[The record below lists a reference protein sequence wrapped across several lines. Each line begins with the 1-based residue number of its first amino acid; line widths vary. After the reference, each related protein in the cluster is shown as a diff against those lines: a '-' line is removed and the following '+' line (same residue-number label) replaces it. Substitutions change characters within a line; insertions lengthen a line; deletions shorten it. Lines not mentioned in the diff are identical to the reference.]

1 MGSLL
6 CFVEVKLMTNSS
18 VRFLSLLN
26 PTVVTHSGFYLRE
39 LKWYKGFFLKWMF
52 QGFFCMKGF
61 VVPEVLGN
69 DMFHSK
75 VLRPYERW
83 KFTLDWSLFPWLL
96 HHKTQLQFVSELP
109 LFSDLLFSL
118 DRSKVCLLIGWPF
131 VRDQVAKANTS
142 STERWALLAYYGGG
156 FRILSARS
164 ELRNVFLKESCF
176 RVGQL
181 IRIQICK

>member
-1 MGSLL
+1 MIPLGIQWSDSADREASVFPSVDAPVQFLSLSRIFKAKSKSHLSLGEGCMGSLL

-75 VLRPYERW
+75 VLRPYER
-83 KFTLDWSLFPWLL
+83 
-96 HHKTQLQFVSELP
+96 
-109 LFSDLLFSL
+109 
-118 DRSKVCLLIGWPF
+118 
-131 VRDQVAKANTS
+131 
-142 STERWALLAYYGGG
+142 
-156 FRILSARS
+156 
-164 ELRNVFLKESCF
+164 
-176 RVGQL
+176 
-181 IRIQICK
+181 